1 MRLLAAAA
9 LALCLLALPAAMGQE
24 DSSKPAA
31 NATHRATP
39 WIEALSWRPRA
50 FLYHNFL
57 SLEECDHII
66 EVATPS
72 MARSSV
78 INADGSVGD
87 DPIRT
92 SYGTF
97 LSVSSSREGHL
108 AACTL
113 ALRRPPLPLRPLSAA
128 RLRRGHQGH

>member
-1 MRLLAAAA
+1 MRLQAAAA
-9 LALCLLALPAAMGQE
+9 LALCLLLALAMGQE
-24 DSSKPAA
+24 DGKTPPA

-66 EVATPS
+66 AVATPS
-72 MARSSV
+72 MERSSV
-78 INADGSVGD
+78 INSDGSVGD

-97 LSVSSSREGHL
+97 IGVSARLGQTDARL
-108 AACTL
+108 ACTSP
-113 ALRRPPLPLRPLSAA
+113 R
-128 RLRRGHQGH
+128 